1 MKRWYGVTAVALG
14 LLSAVT
20 TGHGQS
26 ASAGKPNFSGVW
38 ILNRALSDA
47 PPQPGIGARASGPG
61 GDQGDR
67 AGRGGRGE
75 FDRPAGGGR
84 LGRTGD
90 GGYRGERSGPTA
102 NRSDRRSAIEELTSE
117 LRNPSASLTISHADP
132 TLAVTNA
139 QDWTRLFQTNGQKD
153 PHQAGAATVLSTT
166 KWDGDRLV
174 TEYDLENGRKI
185 RIIYSLVPGT
195 RQLLEQVS
203 FANGQTLKRL
213 YDPARSTKQQ

>member
-47 PPQPGIGARASGPG
+47 PPQTDIGARASGPG
-61 GDQGDR
+61 DQGDR
-67 AGRGGRGE
+67 AGRAGGGE
-75 FDRPAGGGR
+75 FDRATGGGR

-90 GGYRGERSGPTA
+90 GGYRGQRSGPTA
-102 NRSDRRSAIEELTSE
+102 NSSDRRNAIDELTRE

-139 QDWTRLFQTNGQKD
+139 QDWTRLFQSNGQKD

-166 KWDGDRLV
+166 RWDGDRLV
-174 TEYDLENGRKI
+174 TEYDLGSARNI

-203 FANGQTLKRL
+203 FANGQTLKRV
-213 YDPARSTKQQ
+213 YDPAKSTKQQ